1 MTHKTKQF
9 QPVKKRKQH
18 SPEFLSEAL
27 KLAERIGVA
36 AAARELSLYESQL
49 YAWRSKLQ
57 QQMSSSE
64 RESELAAEN
73 ARLKRQLAE
82 QAEELA
88 ILQKGRDILCES
100 SEMKY
105 VFIEKHQAEF
115 SIKAMCRVLRVA
127 RSGWYTWCQRRTRIS
142 TRQQFRQHCDSVV
155 LAAFTRS
162 KQRYGAPR
170 LTDELRAQGYPFNVK
185 TVAASLR
192 RQGLRAKASRKF
204 SPVSYRAHGLP
215 VSENLLEQDFYASG
229 PNQKWAGDI
238 TYLRTDEG
246 WLYLAVVIDLWSRAV
261 IGWSM
266 SPRMTAQ
273 LACDALQMALWRRKR
288 PRNVIVH
295 TDRGGQYCSA
305 DYQAQLKRHNL
316 RGSMSAKGCCYDN
329 ACVESFFHSL
339 KVECIHGERFISREI
354 MRATVFNYIECDYN
368 RWRRHSWCG
377 GLSPEQFENKNLA

>member
-1 MTHKTKQF
+1 
-9 QPVKKRKQH
+9 
-18 SPEFLSEAL
+18 AL
-27 KLAERIGVA
+27 KLAERIGVT

-49 YAWRSKLQ
+49 YNWRSKQ
-57 QQMSSSE
+57 QNQQTSSE
-64 RESELAAEN
+64 RELEMSTEI

-82 QAEELA
+82 RDEELA
-88 ILQKGRDILCES
+88 ILPKGRDILREAP
-100 SEMKY
+100 EMKY

-127 RSGWYTWCQRRTRIS
+127 RNGWYTWCQRRTRIS

-246 WLYLAVVIDLWSRAV
+246 WLYLAVVIDLWSRVV

-339 KVECIHGERFISREI
+339 KVECIHGEHFISREI

-377 GLSPEQFENKNLA
+377 GLSPEQFENQN

>member
-1 MTHKTKQF
+1 
-9 QPVKKRKQH
+9 
-18 SPEFLSEAL
+18 
-27 KLAERIGVA
+27 
-36 AAARELSLYESQL
+36 
-49 YAWRSKLQ
+49 
-57 QQMSSSE
+57 
-64 RESELAAEN
+64 
-73 ARLKRQLAE
+73 
-82 QAEELA
+82 
-88 ILQKGRDILCES
+88 
-100 SEMKY
+100 MKY

-339 KVECIHGERFISREI
+339 KVECIHGEHLISREI

-377 GLSPEQFENKNLA
+377 GLSPEQFENQNLA

>member
-1 MTHKTKQF
+1 MTKSAT
-9 QPVKKRKQH
+9 VIKKPRKQH
-18 SPEFLSEAL
+18 SPEFRSEAL

-36 AAARELSLYESQL
+36 AAARPLDLYESQL
-49 YAWRSKLQ
+49 YNWRSKIQ
-57 QQMSSSE
+57 QQKTSSE
-64 RESELAAEN
+64 RENELAAEN

-82 QAEELA
+82 QAEELV
-88 ILQKGRDILCES
+88 IPPKGRDILREAP
-100 SEMKY
+100 EMKY
-105 VFIEKHQAEF
+105 VFIEKYRAAF

-127 RSGWYTWCQRRTRIS
+127 RSGWYAWRLRRHKLNH
-142 TRQQFRQHCDSVV
+142 RQQFRLICDAAV
-155 LAAFTRS
+155 LRAFAEA

-170 LTDELRAQGYPFNVK
+170 LADELPEYNIK
-185 TVAASLR
+185 TIAGSLR

-204 SPVSYRAHGLP
+204 SPVSYREHGLP
-215 VSENLLEQDFYASG
+215 VSENLLKQDFYASG

-261 IGWSM
+261 VGWSM
-266 SPRMTAQ
+266 SSRMTAQ

-288 PRNVIVH
+288 PENVIVH

-305 DYQAQLKRHNL
+305 NYQALLKRHNL

-339 KVECIHGERFISREI
+339 KVECIHGERFTNREI
-354 MRATVFNYIECDYN
+354 MRTTVFNYIECDYN
-368 RWRRHSWCG
+368 RWRRHSACG
-377 GLSPEQFENKNLA
+377 GLSPEQFENVNLA

>member
-1 MTHKTKQF
+1 MTK
-9 QPVKKRKQH
+9 PVSISKKPRKQH
-18 SPEFLSEAL
+18 TPEFRNEAL

-49 YAWRSKLQ
+49 YAWCSKQQ

-73 ARLKRQLAE
+73 VRLKRQLAE

-88 ILQKGRDILCES
+88 ILPKGRDILREAP
-100 SEMKY
+100 EMKY
-105 VFIEKHQAEF
+105 VFIENHRAEF

-127 RSGWYTWCQRRTRIS
+127 RSGWYVWLRRRHQMS
-142 TRQQFRQHCDSVV
+142 LHQQFRLTCD
-155 LAAFTRS
+155 AAVHKAFFEA

-170 LTDELRAQGYPFNVK
+170 LADEMPEFNIK
-185 TVAASLR
+185 TIAASLR

-215 VSENLLEQDFYASG
+215 VLENLLEQDFSASG

-273 LACDALQMALWRRKR
+273 LACDALQMALWRRRR
-288 PRNVIVH
+288 PESVIVH
-295 TDRGGQYCSA
+295 TDRGGQYCSG
-305 DYQAQLKRHNL
+305 DYQALLKRHNL
-316 RGSMSAKGCCYDN
+316 RGSMSAKGYCYDN

-339 KVECIHGERFISREI
+339 KVECIHGERFSSREI

-368 RWRRHSWCG
+368 RWRRHSACG
-377 GLSPEQFENKNLA
+377 GLSPEQFENHNLA

>member
-1 MTHKTKQF
+1 MTGS
-9 QPVKKRKQH
+9 R
-18 SPEFLSEAL
+18 FLPAL
-27 KLAERIGVA
+27 GVNKLLTECMGVVA
-36 AAARELSLYESQL
+36 PLRGLSLYEG
-49 YAWRSKLQ
+49 ALQ
-57 QQMSSSE
+57 QTSPE
-64 RESELAAEN
+64 REPDISTGI

-82 QAEELA
+82 RDEELA
-88 ILQKGRDILCES
+88 ILPKGRDILREAP
-100 SEMKY
+100 EMKY

-339 KVECIHGERFISREI
+339 KVECIHGEHFISREI
-354 MRATVFNYIECDYN
+354 MRATVFNYIECDYT
-368 RWRRHSWCG
+368 RWRQHSWCSG
-377 GLSPEQFENKNLA
+377 FCPEQSENQPPA

>member
-1 MTHKTKQF
+1 
-9 QPVKKRKQH
+9 
-18 SPEFLSEAL
+18 
-27 KLAERIGVA
+27 
-36 AAARELSLYESQL
+36 
-49 YAWRSKLQ
+49 
-57 QQMSSSE
+57 
-64 RESELAAEN
+64 
-73 ARLKRQLAE
+73 
-82 QAEELA
+82 
-88 ILQKGRDILCES
+88 
-100 SEMKY
+100 
-105 VFIEKHQAEF
+105 
-115 SIKAMCRVLRVA
+115 
-127 RSGWYTWCQRRTRIS
+127 GWYTWCQRRTRIS

-295 TDRGGQYCSA
+295 TDRGGQ
-305 DYQAQLKRHNL
+305 
-316 RGSMSAKGCCYDN
+316 
-329 ACVESFFHSL
+329 
-339 KVECIHGERFISREI
+339 
-354 MRATVFNYIECDYN
+354 
-368 RWRRHSWCG
+368 
-377 GLSPEQFENKNLA
+377 